1 MCLFGVNKKTPEVMK
16 LLTQIEAIVEFN
28 RKEGKT
34 DEEIVEAVYREKY
47 TIMRLFDSH
56 IDFTSFIQVHP
67 SKIKM
72 KWFN

>member
-1 MCLFGVNKKTPEVMK
+1 MCLFGVNKTPEVMK
-16 LLTQIEAIVEFN
+16 LLTQIGAIVELN

-47 TIMRLFDSH
+47 TVMRLFDSH
-56 IDFTSFIQVHP
+56 IDFASFIQVHP
-67 SKIKM
+67 SIIKM